1 MGCVPALRRPR
12 VTGLSLPVPAEIT
25 CVAVANRGEAAIRFL
40 RTARSWAGRHRSALQ
55 TVALYTYADEGAA
68 FTRLAT
74 SAVCLGEAVTRGAD
88 GQLFSTYL
96 DIDKVIAA
104 AKASGADALWP
115 GWGFASE
122 RPELVEACAAAGL
135 TFLGPPASAMRA
147 LGDKIAAKRLAESC
161 DVPVSPWSGGP
172 VDKTNAAAWA
182 ARMGYPL
189 LLKATAG
196 GGGRGIR
203 RVGAPEEIAGALR
216 AAAAEAAAAFG
227 DPSIFLEAL
236 VLDARHIEV
245 QILADQ
251 HGGVWALGT
260 RDCSMQRRRQKVLE
274 EAPAPGLAP
283 EVEAALC
290 AAAVRLARACGY
302 VSAGTAE
309 FLLLPDGRTFY
320 FLEMNTRLQVEHTVT
335 EEVYGVDLVALQIAV
350 ATGARLGDQ
359 PPAPR
364 GVAIEARLNA
374 EDPDQDFAPR
384 AGRLLRFR
392 LPHGPGIRVDSGYAT
407 SNVVPTYFDSMLA
420 KIIAHGATR
429 AEALGRLEAALI
441 ETEVVLD
448 CGLSNRALLVDLV
461 GRSAFREGAVTT
473 AWLDAY
479 LLARPSPGLRAHLA
493 VALAAAAIDDGR
505 RVRTGQVANFIE
517 EAQRSLP
524 RSVPEQGPL
533 ALRYELGGGTIVVEV
548 ASYRPQEKRV
558 RCGEWEVLVQTEQI
572 NEWTQHLTIGG
583 ERFAA
588 LCCATATD
596 VQVEVDG
603 IAHRFRRISDGQVRA
618 ALPAAVAQ
626 VHVRPGDAVG
636 AGDRLVTL
644 EAMKMES
651 AIVSPLAG
659 VVRAV
664 LVRPGGLVAAG
675 DVIVELDPA
684 LDKAAETIAAAP
696 PLPPR
701 RDAPTEP
708 LRVLES
714 RILGFDVTAEE
725 AAAALDA
732 MRIGPPPPRAALMR
746 LVRAA
751 VVQEQL
757 FKSGPYD
764 DAVNDT
770 GESSLAQL
778 GWFIHHRRLAPERLS
793 APMIRRLKR
802 FLDLHGLRDE
812 ADPRVPSALMRLFQ
826 ARAADGSQSRL
837 LLELLHALARLPLP
851 HDAAGTGAPDDQRVL
866 FENLAGEAL
875 QRGDRQV
882 ANAAWN
888 LVHLWYDLPA
898 RRQAGRAEAARA
910 ENLWARLDAAG
921 LADLPLEV
929 LADTIPHTPE
939 AANLALAILLAR
951 FYPDRAESAA
961 ESVLGR
967 IPRRTARAGGR
978 AEIAALLLSDPRDLA
993 AAAGAL
999 QANVEADFWLRAPPS
1014 EAALTQAAAH
1024 TRARWTALWVEAGVL
1039 RASTWRDAGG
1049 TMREEALLADLHP
1062 AGPIARELARYS
1074 AFALRREPAP
1084 PGVAVFRATAGKDER
1099 LLAFARVETFAPVI
1113 EGDYIRV
1120 PQLEPVFLETAQ
1132 ALRDT
1137 LRAASGRGA
1146 EMNRIALFIRPPI
1159 GLTQPQLQAV
1169 ATRLAPASQDLN
1181 LETVSLVGRFTFGEG
1196 HAREREV
1203 EWRES
1208 LSRGPRIQIVPP
1220 RDGQIAIRSL
1230 FEQKVVSARRRGL
1243 FHPYEVITWLT
1254 APRGQSGPPCGRFEE
1269 LELDRPQGER
1279 LVPAPPRAWGENPA
1293 AVVVG
1298 LATAASRRFPE
1309 GLTRVLIIGDATMEM
1324 GALGEGECRRILAAF
1339 DLAQARGLPVEWV
1352 AISSGARIALE
1363 SGTENLDWTA
1373 AVLRRIIN
1381 FTAGGGVVNIIVD
1394 GPCVGAQSYWNA
1406 EATMLM
1412 HCRGALIM
1420 TPRGY
1425 MILTG
1430 KRALEV
1436 SGSVAGPTNEAIGG
1450 LEIMLANGEAQYEA
1464 SDLHA
1469 AYDLLLTHYEYTYV
1483 MPGERRARAVASRDP
1498 HDRDIGAERYEGAG
1512 GFSRVG
1518 DIFDEASNPGR
1529 KKPFAIREVIRAV
1542 ADRGAALLERWPGWA
1557 DAETAVAMHGQLGG
1571 QPVCFLGI
1579 ESQPVA
1585 RRGSRPADGPASW
1598 TSGTLFPQSSRKLAR
1613 AIRAVSGVCPVV
1625 ILANLSGF
1633 DGSPESMRERQLE
1646 FGAEIGKAVVEFDG
1660 PILFCVISRYHGG
1673 AYVVFSR
1680 RLSNSLEALALE
1692 GSFASVIGGG
1702 AAAAVV
1708 FTRQVADRVAA
1719 HPRVRAAR
1727 AALADAA
1734 QEGHR
1739 AARENYESVRADVE
1753 AAVQAEFAREF
1764 DMIHSVARA
1773 LEVGSLHE
1781 VLPASHLR
1789 AVLCAKL
1796 TGAPPSRPSPAI
1808 AEAMGT

>member
-1 MGCVPALRRPR
+1 MTGSCQPAP
-12 VTGLSLPVPAEIT
+12 TEIT

-40 RTARSWAGRHRSALQ
+40 RTARSWAGRHGKPLQ
-55 TVALYTYADEGAA
+55 TLALYTYADEGAA

-74 SAVCLGEAVTRGAD
+74 RAVCLGEAVTRGAD

-96 DIDKVIAA
+96 DIDKIIAA
-104 AKASGADALWP
+104 AKSAGADALWP

-135 TFLGPPASAMRA
+135 TFLGPPAAAMRA

-172 VDKTNAAAWA
+172 VDETNAAAWA
-182 ARMGYPL
+182 TRIGYPL

-203 RVGAPEEIAGALR
+203 RVSGPEEIAGALR
-216 AAAAEAAAAFG
+216 SAAAEAAAAFG

-236 VLDARHIEV
+236 VTDARHIEV
-245 QILADQ
+245 QVLADQ

-274 EAPAPGLAP
+274 EAPAPGLTP

-350 ATGARLGDQ
+350 ATGARLADT

-364 GVAIEARLNA
+364 GAAIEARLNA

-407 SNVVPTYFDSMLA
+407 NNVVPTYFDSMLA

-429 AEALGRLEAALI
+429 AAALGRLEAALI

-461 GRSAFREGAVTT
+461 GRSAFRDGAVTT
-473 AWLDAY
+473 AWLDSY
-479 LLARPSPGLRAHLA
+479 LLARPSAALRAHLGP
-493 VALAAAAIDDGR
+493 ALAAAAIDDER
-505 RVRTGQVANFIE
+505 RVRTGQVANFIAA
-517 EAQRSLP
+517 AQRSLP
-524 RSVPEQGPL
+524 RDVPEQGPL
-533 ALRYELGGGTIVVEV
+533 VLRYELGGGTVAVEV
-548 ASYRPQEKRV
+548 ASHGPREKRV
-558 RCGEWEVLVQTEQI
+558 RCGDWEVRVQTDQI

-596 VQVEVDG
+596 VQVEVEG
-603 IAHRFRRISDGQVRA
+603 IAHCFRRVSDGRVRA

-626 VHVRPGDAVG
+626 VHVKPGDAVA

-651 AIVSPLAG
+651 AVLSPLAG

-664 LVRPGGLVAAG
+664 LVRPAGLVAAG

-684 LDKAAETIAAAP
+684 LDKAAEPAAAVPELPRHCEAP
-696 PLPPR
+696 P
-701 RDAPTEP
+701 AP
-708 LRVLES
+708 LHVLES

-725 AAAALDA
+725 AAAAMEALRA
-732 MRIGPPPPRAALMR
+732 GPPPPRAALMR

-764 DAVNDT
+764 DAVNEL
-770 GESSLAQL
+770 GESSVAQL
-778 GWFIHHRRLAPERLS
+778 GWFVHHRRLAEERLS

-802 FLDLHGLRDE
+802 FLDLHGLREDG
-812 ADPRVPSALMRLFQ
+812 DPRVPSALMRLFQ
-826 ARAADGSQSRL
+826 ARGAEGSQSRL
-837 LLELLHALARLPLP
+837 LLELLHALARVPLP
-851 HDAAGTGAPDDQRVL
+851 HDATETGALDDQRVL

-875 QRGDRQV
+875 RRGDRQV
-882 ANAAWN
+882 ATASWN
-888 LVHLWYDLPA
+888 LVHLWYDQPA
-898 RRQAGRAEAARA
+898 RRRASQAEAARA
-910 ENLWARLDAAG
+910 AQLWARLDTTG
-921 LADLPLEV
+921 LADLSLEV
-929 LADTIPHTPE
+929 VADTIPGTPE
-939 AANLALAILLAR
+939 AANLALSILLAR
-951 FYPDRAESAA
+951 FYPDRVESEAEPL
-961 ESVLGR
+961 LGR
-967 IPRRTARAGGR
+967 ILRRSARAGGR
-978 AEIAALLLSDPRDLA
+978 AEIAALLLADPHGLA
-993 AAAGAL
+993 TAVAAL
-999 QANVEADFWLRAPPS
+999 EANVEADVWLRAPPPDG
-1014 EAALTQAAAH
+1014 ALTQAAAVP
-1024 TRARWTALWVEAGVL
+1024 RARWTALWVEGGVL
-1039 RASTWRDAGG
+1039 RASTWRAAGG
-1049 TMREEALLADLHP
+1049 AMSEEAALADLHP

-1084 PGVAVFRATAGKDER
+1084 PGVAIFRATAGKDER
-1099 LLAFARVETFAPVI
+1099 LLAFARVETFAPEI
-1113 EGDYIRV
+1113 EGDYVRV
-1120 PQLEPVFLETAQ
+1120 PQLEAVFLEAAQ

-1137 LRAASGRGA
+1137 LRAERGRGP

-1159 GLTQPQLQAV
+1159 LLTPPQLQAV

-1208 LSRGPRIQIVPP
+1208 LSLGPRIQVMPP

-1230 FEQKVVSARRRGL
+1230 FEQKVVSVRRRGL

-1254 APRGQSGPPCGRFEE
+1254 APREQGGPPRGRFEE
-1269 LELDRPQGER
+1269 LELDGPQGER
-1279 LVPAPPRAWGENPA
+1279 LVPAPARAWGENPA

-1298 LATAASRRFPE
+1298 LATAAARRFPE
-1309 GLTRVLIIGDATMEM
+1309 GLRRVLIIGDATMEM
-1324 GALGEGECRRILAAF
+1324 GALGEAECRRIIAAF
-1339 DLAQARGLPVEWV
+1339 DLAEARSLPVEWV
-1352 AISSGARIALE
+1352 AISSGARISLE

-1373 AVLRRIIN
+1373 AVLRRIIR
-1381 FTAGGGVVNIIVD
+1381 FTTAGGVVNVIVD

-1412 HCRGALIM
+1412 HCRGTLIM

-1436 SGSVAGPTNEAIGG
+1436 SGSVSGPTNEAIGG
-1450 LEIMLANGEAQYEA
+1450 LDIMLANGEAQYEA
-1464 SDLHA
+1464 GDLHA
-1469 AYDLLLTHYEYTYV
+1469 AYDLLLTHYDYTHV
-1483 MPGERRARAVASRDP
+1483 MPGERRARAVASRDAA
-1498 HDRDIGAERYEGAG
+1498 DRDIGAEPYAGAG
-1512 GFSRVG
+1512 GFTRVTE
-1518 DIFDEASNPGR
+1518 IFDEASNPGR
-1529 KKPFAIREVIRAV
+1529 KKPFAIREVIRAA
-1542 ADRGAALLERWPGWA
+1542 ADRDAALLERWAGWA
-1557 DAETAVAMHGQLGG
+1557 DAETAVVMHGQLGG

-1579 ESQPVA
+1579 ESQPVT
-1585 RRGSRPADGPASW
+1585 RRGNRPADGPAAW

-1680 RLSNSLEALALE
+1680 RLSDSLSALALE

-1708 FTRQVADRVAA
+1708 FSRVVAERVEA
-1719 HPRVRAAR
+1719 HARVKAAR
-1727 AALADAA
+1727 AALADAG
-1734 QEGHR
+1734 QHGNR

-1753 AAVQAEFAREF
+1753 AQVQAAFAREF
-1764 DMIHSVARA
+1764 DTIHSVTRA
-1773 LEVGSLHE
+1773 LEVGSLHG
-1781 VLPASHLR
+1781 VLSASRLR
-1789 AVLCAKL
+1789 AVLCASL
-1796 TGAPPSRPSPAI
+1796 TGADKSLLPPAM
-1808 AEAMGT
+1808 AEVETVGL

>member
-1 MGCVPALRRPR
+1 
-12 VTGLSLPVPAEIT
+12 
-25 CVAVANRGEAAIRFL
+25 
-40 RTARSWAGRHRSALQ
+40 
-55 TVALYTYADEGAA
+55 
-68 FTRLAT
+68 
-74 SAVCLGEAVTRGAD
+74 
-88 GQLFSTYL
+88 
-96 DIDKVIAA
+96 
-104 AKASGADALWP
+104 
-115 GWGFASE
+115 
-122 RPELVEACAAAGL
+122 
-135 TFLGPPASAMRA
+135 
-147 LGDKIAAKRLAESC
+147 
-161 DVPVSPWSGGP
+161 
-172 VDKTNAAAWA
+172 
-182 ARMGYPL
+182 
-189 LLKATAG
+189 
-196 GGGRGIR
+196 
-203 RVGAPEEIAGALR
+203 
-216 AAAAEAAAAFG
+216 
-227 DPSIFLEAL
+227 
-236 VLDARHIEV
+236 
-245 QILADQ
+245 
-251 HGGVWALGT
+251 
-260 RDCSMQRRRQKVLE
+260 MQRRRQKVLE

-290 AAAVRLARACGY
+290 GAAVRLARACGY

-420 KIIAHGATR
+420 KIIARGASR

-461 GRSAFREGAVTT
+461 GRSVFREGAVST
-473 AWLDAY
+473 AWLDSY
-479 LLARPSPGLRAHLA
+479 LLARPAPALRAHLGP
-493 VALAAAAIDDGR
+493 ALAAAAIDDGR

-533 ALRYELGGGTIVVEV
+533 VLRYELGGGTIVVEV
-548 ASYRPQEKRV
+548 ASYGPQEKRV

-583 ERFAA
+583 QRFAA

-596 VQVEVDG
+596 VQVEVEG
-603 IAHRFRRISDGQVRA
+603 IAHCFRRVSDGRVRA

-626 VHVRPGDAVG
+626 VHVKPGDAVG

-664 LVRPGGLVAAG
+664 LVRPAGLVAAG
-675 DVIVELDPA
+675 DVIVEMDPA
-684 LDKAAETIAAAP
+684 LDSAAETTAAAP
-696 PLPPR
+696 LLPPHR
-701 RDAPTEP
+701 EAPAEP

-725 AAAALDA
+725 AATAMNA

-764 DAVNDT
+764 DAVNDL

-778 GWFIHHRRLAPERLS
+778 GWFIHHRRLARERLS

-826 ARAADGSQSRL
+826 ARAVEGSQSHL
-837 LLELLHALARLPLP
+837 LLELMHALARLPLP
-851 HDAAGTGAPDDQRVL
+851 SDDTRTGAPDDQRVL

-882 ANAAWN
+882 ATASWN

-898 RRQAGRAEAARA
+898 RRQAERAEAARA
-910 ENLWARLDAAG
+910 EKLWARLDAAG

-929 LADTIPHTPE
+929 LASAVPNTPE
-939 AANLALAILLAR
+939 AANLALSILLAR
-951 FYPDRAESAA
+951 FYPDRTESAA
-961 ESVLGR
+961 EPVLGR

-978 AEIAALLLSDPRDLA
+978 AEIAALLLSDPHDLA
-993 AAAGAL
+993 AAASAL
-999 QANVEADFWLRAPPS
+999 ESNVEADFWLRAPPS
-1014 EAALTQAAAH
+1014 DAVLTQAAANQ
-1024 TRARWTALWVEAGVL
+1024 RARWTALWVEAGVL
-1039 RASTWRDAGG
+1039 RASTWREAGG
-1049 TMREEALLADLHP
+1049 AMRDEPLLADLHP

-1084 PGVAVFRATAGKDER
+1084 PGVAVFRASAGKDER
-1099 LLAFARVETFAPVI
+1099 LLAFARVETFAPET

-1120 PQLEPVFLETAQ
+1120 PQLESVFLDAAQ

-1146 EMNRIALFIRPPI
+1146 EMNRIALFIRPPVF
-1159 GLTQPQLQAV
+1159 LAPPRLQAV

-1181 LETVSLVGRFTFGEG
+1181 LETASLVGRFTFGED

-1208 LSRGPRIQIVPP
+1208 LSLGPRIQVVPP

-1243 FHPYEVITWLT
+1243 FHPYEVISWLT
-1254 APRGQSGPPCGRFEE
+1254 APRDQGGPPCGRFEE
-1269 LELDRPQGER
+1269 LELDGPHGER
-1279 LVPAPPRAWGENPA
+1279 LMPAPARAWGENPA
-1293 AVVVG
+1293 AVVLG

-1309 GLTRVLIIGDATMEM
+1309 GLTRMLIIGDATMEM

-1339 DLAQARGLPVEWV
+1339 DLAEARCLPVEWV

-1373 AVLRRIIN
+1373 AVLRRIIR
-1381 FTAGGGVVNIIVD
+1381 FTSRGGVVNLIVD

-1436 SGSVAGPTNEAIGG
+1436 SGSVTGPTNEAIGG
-1450 LEIMLANGEAQYEA
+1450 LEVMLANGEAQYA
-1464 SDLHA
+1464 ADDLHE
-1469 AYDLLLTHYEYTYV
+1469 AYDLLLTHYEYTHV

-1498 HDRDIGAERYEGAG
+1498 HDRDIGAEPYGGAG
-1512 GFSRVG
+1512 GFTRVG
-1518 DIFDEASNPGR
+1518 EIFDEASNPGR

-1542 ADRGAALLERWPGWA
+1542 ADRDSTLLERWPGWA

-1598 TSGTLFPQSSRKLAR
+1598 TSGTLFPQSSRKIAR

-1646 FGAEIGKAVVEFDG
+1646 FGAEIGKAVAEFDG

-1680 RLSNSLEALALE
+1680 RLSNSLNAAALE

-1727 AALADAA
+1727 ATLADAA

-1739 AARENYESVRADVE
+1739 AAREDYESVRADVQ

-1764 DMIHSVARA
+1764 DTIHSVARA

-1781 VLPASHLR
+1781 VLPASQLR
-1789 AVLCAKL
+1789 AVLCAKV
-1796 TGAPPSRPSPAI
+1796 TGALPPRPSPAI
-1808 AEAMGT
+1808 AEAEAVGT

>member
-1 MGCVPALRRPR
+1 M
-12 VTGLSLPVPAEIT
+12 TGLSLPVPAEIT

-40 RTARSWAGRHRSALQ
+40 RTARSWAGWHRSALQ

-74 SAVCLGEAVTRGAD
+74 RAVCLGEAVTRGAD
-88 GQLFSTYL
+88 GQSFSTYL
-96 DIDKVIAA
+96 DIDKIIDA
-104 AKASGADALWP
+104 AKATGADALWP

-122 RPELVEACAAAGL
+122 RPELAEACAAAGL
-135 TFLGPPASAMRA
+135 AFLGPPASAMRA

-172 VDKTNAAAWA
+172 VDETNAATWA
-182 ARMGYPL
+182 ARIGYPL

-203 RVGAPEEIAGALR
+203 RVGGPAQTAGAFQS
-216 AAAAEAAAAFG
+216 AAAEAAAAFG

-274 EAPAPGLAP
+274 EAPAPELAP

-290 AAAVRLARACGY
+290 GAAVRLARACGY

-350 ATGARLGDQ
+350 ATGAKLGDQ

-429 AEALGRLEAALI
+429 DEALGRLEAALI

-473 AWLDAY
+473 GWLDSY
-479 LLARPSPGLRAHLA
+479 LLARPSPAMRAHLGA
-493 VALAAAAIDDGR
+493 ALAAAAIDDGR

-524 RSVPEQGPL
+524 RNVPEQGPL
-533 ALRYELGGGTIVVEV
+533 VLRYELGGGTIAVEI
-548 ASYRPQEKRV
+548 ASHGPQEKRV
-558 RCGEWEVLVQTEQI
+558 RCGGWEVLVQSEQI

-583 ERFAA
+583 ARFAA

-603 IAHRFRRISDGQVRA
+603 IAHCFRRVSDGLVRA

-626 VHVRPGDAVG
+626 VHVKPGDAVG

-651 AIVSPLAG
+651 AVVSPLAG
-659 VVRAV
+659 IVRAV
-664 LVRPGGLVAAG
+664 LVRPAGLVAAG
-675 DVIVELDPA
+675 DVIVELDPV
-684 LDKAAETIAAAP
+684 LDSAAETTAAAP
-696 PLPPR
+696 LLPPQR
-701 RDAPTEP
+701 EAPPAP

-725 AAAALDA
+725 AAAAMDA
-732 MRIGPPPPRAALMR
+732 MRIGPSPPRAALMR

-764 DAVNDT
+764 DAVNDL
-770 GESSLAQL
+770 GESSVAQL

-882 ANAAWN
+882 ANASWN

-898 RRQAGRAEAARA
+898 RQLAAQADTARA
-910 ENLWARLDAAG
+910 VLLWARLDTAG
-921 LADLPLEV
+921 LTDLPLEV
-929 LADTIPHTPE
+929 LADAVPDTPE
-939 AANLALAILLAR
+939 AANLALSILLSR

-961 ESVLGR
+961 EPVLGR

-978 AEIAALLLSDPRDLA
+978 AEIAALLLSDPHDLVA
-993 AAAGAL
+993 ATGAL
-999 QANVEADFWLRAPPS
+999 HANVEADFWLRAPPS
-1014 EAALTQAAAH
+1014 DSVLTQAAASP
-1024 TRARWTALWVEAGVL
+1024 RARWTALWVEAGVL
-1039 RASTWRDAGG
+1039 RASTWREDGG
-1049 TMREEALLADLHP
+1049 AMREEVLLADLHP
-1062 AGPIARELARYS
+1062 AGPIARELARYT

-1099 LLAFARVETFAPVI
+1099 LLAFARVETFEPVI
-1113 EGDYIRV
+1113 EGEYVRV
-1120 PQLEPVFLETAQ
+1120 PQLEPVFLEAAQ

-1159 GLTQPQLQAV
+1159 SLTQPQLQAV

-1208 LSRGPRIQIVPP
+1208 LSLGPRIQVVPP

-1254 APRGQSGPPCGRFEE
+1254 APRNQGGPPCGRFEE
-1269 LELDRPQGER
+1269 LELDGPRGER
-1279 LVPAPPRAWGENPA
+1279 LVPAPARAWGENPA

-1298 LATAASRRFPE
+1298 LVTASSRRFPE

-1324 GALGEGECRRILAAF
+1324 GALGEGECGRILAAF
-1339 DLAQARGLPVEWV
+1339 DLAEARSLPVEWV

-1436 SGSVAGPTNEAIGG
+1436 SGSVAGATNEAIGG
-1450 LEIMLANGEAQYEA
+1450 LEIMLANGQAQYEA
-1464 SDLHA
+1464 GDLHA

-1483 MPGERRARAVASRDP
+1483 MAGERRARAVASRDA
-1498 HDRDIGAERYEGAG
+1498 HDRDIGAEPYEGAG

-1518 DIFDEASNPGR
+1518 EIFDEASNPGR

-1542 ADRGAALLERWPGWA
+1542 ADRDAALLERWPGWA

-1646 FGAEIGKAVVEFDG
+1646 FGAEIGKAVVEFEG

-1708 FTRQVADRVAA
+1708 FTRQVADRVEA

-1727 AALADAA
+1727 AALADVA

-1739 AARENYESVRADVE
+1739 AAREDYESVRADVE

-1764 DMIHSVARA
+1764 DTIHSVARA

-1781 VLPASHLR
+1781 VLPASQLR

-1796 TGAPPSRPSPAI
+1796 TGAQPSRPSPTMAD
-1808 AEAMGT
+1808 ADAVVT

>member
-1 MGCVPALRRPR
+1 MTGSDQPA
-12 VTGLSLPVPAEIT
+12 PAEIT

-40 RTARSWAGRHRSALQ
+40 RTARSWAGRHGKPLE

-74 SAVCLGEAVTRGAD
+74 RAVCLGEPLTRGAD
-88 GQLFSTYL
+88 GQPFSAYL
-96 DIDKVIAA
+96 DIEKVVDAA
-104 AKASGADALWP
+104 RAAGADALWP

-122 RPELVEACAAAGL
+122 RPELAEACARAGL
-135 TFLGPPASAMRA
+135 AFLGPPASAMRA

-172 VDKTNAAAWA
+172 VDETTAAACA
-182 ARMGYPL
+182 ARIGYPL

-203 RVGAPEEIAGALR
+203 RVGGPEEIAGALR
-216 AAAAEAAAAFG
+216 SAAAEAEAAFG

-245 QILADQ
+245 QILADR

-274 EAPAPGLAP
+274 EAPAPGLSP
-283 EVEAALC
+283 EVEDALC

-335 EEVYGVDLVALQIAV
+335 EEVYGVDLVALQTAI
-350 ATGARLGDQ
+350 ATGAKLDDQ

-384 AGRLLRFR
+384 AGRLLRLR

-407 SNVVPTYFDSMLA
+407 GNIVPTYFDSMLA
-420 KIIAHGATR
+420 KIIARGASR

-461 GRSAFREGAVTT
+461 GRSVFRHGAVAT
-473 AWLDAY
+473 AWLDSY
-479 LLARPSPGLRAHLA
+479 LLGRPPPALRAHLGP
-493 VALAAAAIDDGR
+493 ALAAAAIDDER
-505 RVRTGQVANFIE
+505 RVRVGQVANFVE

-524 RSVPEQGPL
+524 RNVPEQGPL
-533 ALRYELGGGTIVVEV
+533 VLRYELDGGTIDVEV
-548 ASYRPQEKRV
+548 ASHGPQEKRV
-558 RCGEWEVLVQTEQI
+558 RCGAWEVLVQTEQI

-588 LCCATATD
+588 LCCATAAD
-596 VQVEVDG
+596 VQVEVEG
-603 IAHRFRRISDGQVRA
+603 IAHRFRRVSDGRVRA

-626 VHVRPGDAVG
+626 VHVKVGDTVG

-644 EAMKMES
+644 EAMKMET
-651 AIVSPLAG
+651 AVVSPLAG

-664 LVRPGGLVAAG
+664 AVRPAGLVAAG
-675 DVIVELDPA
+675 DVIVELDPGS
-684 LDKAAETIAAAP
+684 DDAAQRPAVEPVLPPHREAP
-696 PLPPR
+696 P
-701 RDAPTEP
+701 AP
-708 LRVLES
+708 LHVLES
-714 RILGFDVTAEE
+714 RLLGFDVTAEE
-725 AAAALDA
+725 AAAALEA
-732 MRIGPPPPRAALMR
+732 LRLGPPPPRAALMR

-764 DAVNDT
+764 DAASDL
-770 GESSLAQL
+770 GGSSLAQL

-793 APMIRRLKR
+793 PPMIRRIKR

-826 ARAADGSQSRL
+826 ARGAEGSQSRL
-837 LLELLHALARLPLP
+837 LLELLHALARVPLP
-851 HDAAGTGAPDDQRVL
+851 SDDNGTGVPDDQRVL

-875 QRGDRQV
+875 RRGDRQ
-882 ANAAWN
+882 AATASWN

-898 RRQAGRAEAARA
+898 RRQAERAEATRA
-910 ENLWARLDAAG
+910 ETLWARLDAAG

-929 LADTIPHTPE
+929 VAGAIPDTPE
-939 AANLALAILLAR
+939 AASLALSILLTR
-951 FYPDRAESAA
+951 FYPDRSESGAEP
-961 ESVLGR
+961 VLGR
-967 IPRRTARAGGR
+967 IPRRTARAGVR
-978 AEIAALLLSDPRDLA
+978 AEIAALLLSNPHDLA
-993 AAAGAL
+993 AAVAGL
-999 QANVEADFWLRAPPS
+999 DANVEADFWLRAAPAES
-1014 EAALTQAAAH
+1014 MLRQAAAVP
-1024 TRARWTALWVEAGVL
+1024 RARWTALWVEAGVL

-1049 TMREEALLADLHP
+1049 AMREDALVADLHP

-1113 EGDYIRV
+1113 EGEYVRV
-1120 PQLEPVFLETAQ
+1120 PQLEPVFLEAAQ

-1159 GLTQPQLQAV
+1159 SLTPPQLQAV

-1181 LETVSLVGRFTFGEG
+1181 LETVSLVGRFTFGED

-1208 LSRGPRIQIVPP
+1208 LSLGPRIQIVPP

-1254 APRGQSGPPCGRFEE
+1254 APRERGGPPCGRFEE
-1269 LELDRPQGER
+1269 LELNGPAGER
-1279 LVPAPPRAWGENPA
+1279 LVPAPSRAWGENPA

-1324 GALGEGECRRILAAF
+1324 GALGEGECRRIIAAF
-1339 DLAQARGLPVEWV
+1339 DLAEARGLPVEWV
-1352 AISSGARIALE
+1352 AMSSGARIALE

-1436 SGSVAGPTNEAIGG
+1436 SGSVAGASNEAIGG
-1450 LEIMLANGEAQYEA
+1450 LDIMLANGEAQYA
-1464 SDLHA
+1464 ADDLHA
-1469 AYDLLLTHYEYTYV
+1469 AYDLLLTHYEYTHV

-1498 HDRDIGAERYEGAG
+1498 HDRDIEAEPYGGAG
-1512 GFSRVG
+1512 GFTRVG
-1518 DIFDEASNPGR
+1518 EIFDEATNPGR
-1529 KKPFAIREVIRAV
+1529 KKPFAIREVIRAA
-1542 ADRGAALLERWPGWA
+1542 ADRDAALLERWPGWA
-1557 DAETAVAMHGQLGG
+1557 DAETAVVVHGQLGG

-1585 RRGSRPADGPASW
+1585 RRGGRPADGPAAW
-1598 TSGTLFPQSSRKLAR
+1598 TAGTLFPQSSKKIAR
-1613 AIRAVSGVCPVV
+1613 AITAVSGVCPVV

-1633 DGSPESMRERQLE
+1633 DGSPESMRQRQLE

-1680 RLSNSLEALALE
+1680 RLSNGLQALALE

-1708 FTRQVADRVAA
+1708 FTRQVAERVEA

-1727 AALADAA
+1727 AALAAA
-1734 QEGHR
+1734 GQDGSS

-1753 AAVQAEFAREF
+1753 AAAQAEFAREF
-1764 DMIHSVARA
+1764 DTIHSVARA
-1773 LEVGSLHE
+1773 LAVGSLHE
-1781 VLPASHLR
+1781 VLPASQLR
-1789 AVLCAKL
+1789 AVLCANLKS
-1796 TGAPPSRPSPAI
+1796 AHPPRPVAAM
-1808 AEAMGT
+1808 AEAEAVGT

>member
-1 MGCVPALRRPR
+1 MTGFPR
-12 VTGLSLPVPAEIT
+12 PVPDEIT

-40 RTARSWAGRHRSALQ
+40 RTARSWAGRHRSELQ

-74 SAVCLGEAVTRGAD
+74 RAVCLGEPLMLGAD
-88 GQLFSTYL
+88 GLPFSTYL
-96 DIDKVIAA
+96 DIEKIIAA
-104 AKASGADALWP
+104 ATAAGADALWP

-122 RPELVEACAAAGL
+122 RPELAEACAAAGL
-135 TFLGPPASAMRA
+135 AFLGPPAAAMRA

-172 VDKTNAAAWA
+172 VDEENAAAWA
-182 ARMGYPL
+182 ARIGYPL

-203 RVGAPEEIAGALR
+203 RVERPEEIAGALR

-245 QILADQ
+245 QILADR

-290 AAAVRLARACGY
+290 TAAVRLARACGY

-335 EEVYGVDLVALQIAV
+335 EEVYGVDLVALQIAI
-350 ATGARLGDQ
+350 ASGAKLGDQ
-359 PPAPR
+359 APAPR

-407 SNVVPTYFDSMLA
+407 GNVVPTYFDSMLA
-420 KIIAHGATR
+420 KVIAHGASR

-461 GRSAFREGAVTT
+461 GRSAFREGAIST
-473 AWLDAY
+473 AWLDSY
-479 LLARPSPGLRAHLA
+479 LLARPAPGLRANLGP
-493 VALAAAAIDDGR
+493 ALVAAAIDDER
-505 RVRTGQVANFIE
+505 RVRIGQVANFVE

-524 RSVPEQGPL
+524 RNVPEQGPL
-533 ALRYELGGGTIVVEV
+533 VLRYELEGGTIEV
-548 ASYRPQEKRV
+548 AVASHGPLEKRV
-558 RCGEWEVLVQTEQI
+558 RCGAWEAVVQAEQI
-572 NEWTQHLTIGG
+572 NEWSQHLLIGG
-583 ERFAA
+583 ERFVA
-588 LCCATATD
+588 LCCATAAD

-603 IAHRFRRISDGQVRA
+603 IAHRFRRISDGRVRA

-626 VHVRPGDAVG
+626 VHVKVGDVVA

-651 AIVSPLAG
+651 AVVSPLAG
-659 VVRAV
+659 LVRAV
-664 LVRPGGLVAAG
+664 LVRPAGLVAAG
-675 DVIVELDPA
+675 DVLVELD
-684 LDKAAETIAAAP
+684 AAADGAARSAALAP
-696 PLPPR
+696 VLPARREAPAAPLQ
-701 RDAPTEP
+701 
-708 LRVLES
+708 VLES
-714 RILGFDVTAEE
+714 RLLGFDVTAEE
-725 AAAALDA
+725 AAAAVAAL
-732 MRIGPPPPRAALMR
+732 RLGPPPARAALMR

-764 DAVNDT
+764 DAGNDL

-778 GWFIHHRRLAPERLS
+778 GWFIHHRRLAHERLS
-793 APMIRRLKR
+793 PPMLRRLRR

-826 ARAADGSQSRL
+826 ARAAEGSQSRL
-837 LLELLHALARLPLP
+837 LLELLHALARVPLP
-851 HDAAGTGAPDDQRVL
+851 AGEQGTGAPDDQRVL

-875 QRGDRQV
+875 RRGDRQ
-882 ANAAWN
+882 AATASWN
-888 LVHLWYDLPA
+888 LVHLWYDQPA
-898 RRQAGRAEAARA
+898 RRQAERAEAARA
-910 ENLWARLDAAG
+910 ATLWARPDAAG

-929 LADTIPHTPE
+929 VAGAVPDTLE
-939 AANLALAILLAR
+939 AANIALSIFLTR
-951 FYPDRAESAA
+951 FYPDRTEAA
-961 ESVLGR
+961 AAPLLGR
-967 IPRRTARAGGR
+967 IPRRAARAGGR
-978 AEIAALLLSDPRDLA
+978 AEIAALLLTDPRDLA
-993 AAAGAL
+993 AALAAL
-999 QANVEADFWLRAPPS
+999 EANVEADVWLRAPPGD
-1014 EAALTQAAAH
+1014 AILLQAAA
-1024 TRARWTALWVEAGVL
+1024 TPRARWTALWAEGGVL
-1039 RASTWRDAGG
+1039 RASTWRAAGG
-1049 TMREEALLADLHP
+1049 AMREDALLADLHP

-1074 AFALRREPAP
+1074 AFALHREPAP

-1099 LLAFARVETFAPVI
+1099 LLAFARVETFEPVI
-1113 EGDYIRV
+1113 EGEYVRV
-1120 PQLEPVFLETAQ
+1120 PQLEPVFLEAAQ

-1146 EMNRIALFIRPPI
+1146 EMNRIALFIRSPVT
-1159 GLTQPQLQAV
+1159 LTPPQLQAV

-1181 LETVSLVGRFTFGEG
+1181 LETVSLIGRFTFGED

-1208 LSRGPRIQIVPP
+1208 LSLGPRIQIVPP

-1254 APRGQSGPPCGRFEE
+1254 APREQNGPPRGRFEE
-1269 LELDRPQGER
+1269 LELDGPHGER
-1279 LVPAPPRAWGENPA
+1279 LVKAPARAWGENPA

-1298 LATAASRRFPE
+1298 LVTAASGRFPE
-1309 GLTRVLIIGDATMEM
+1309 GLTRALIIGDATMEM
-1324 GALGEGECRRILAAF
+1324 GALGEAECRRIIAMF
-1339 DLAQARGLPVEWV
+1339 DLAEARGLPVEWV

-1373 AVLRRIIN
+1373 AVLRRIIA
-1381 FTAGGGVVNIIVD
+1381 FTSRGGVVNVIVD

-1450 LEIMLANGEAQYEA
+1450 LDVMLANGEAQYA
-1464 SDLHA
+1464 ADDLHQ
-1469 AYDLLLTHYEYTYV
+1469 AYDLLLAHYDYTHV
-1483 MPGERRARAVASRDP
+1483 MPGERGARAVASRDA
-1498 HDRDIGAERYEGAG
+1498 HDRDIGVSPYEGAG

-1518 DIFDEASNPGR
+1518 EIFDEAANPGR
-1529 KKPFAIREVIRAV
+1529 KKPFAIRAVIRAV
-1542 ADRGAALLERWPGWA
+1542 ADRGTALLERWAGWA
-1557 DAETAVAMHGQLGG
+1557 DAETAVVMHGQLGG

-1585 RRGSRPADGPASW
+1585 RRGSRPADGPAAW
-1598 TSGTLFPQSSRKLAR
+1598 TSGTLFPQSSRKIAR
-1613 AIRAVSGVCPVV
+1613 ALRAVSGICPVV

-1646 FGAEIGKAVVEFDG
+1646 FGAEIGKAVAEFDG

-1680 RLSNSLEALALE
+1680 RLSDSLNAVALE

-1708 FTRQVADRVAA
+1708 FTRQVAERVEA
-1719 HPRVRAAR
+1719 HPRVKAAR
-1727 AALADAA
+1727 AALAGAA
-1734 QEGHR
+1734 QNGNR
-1739 AARENYESVRADVE
+1739 GARETYESVRAEVE
-1753 AAVQAEFAREF
+1753 AAAQAQFAREF
-1764 DMIHSVARA
+1764 DAIHSVARA
-1773 LEVGSLHE
+1773 LAVGSLHE
-1781 VLPASHLR
+1781 VLPASQLR
-1789 AVLCAKL
+1789 AVLCANL
-1796 TGAPPSRPSPAI
+1796 SGARPPLPMA
-1808 AEAMGT
+1808 AMAGAAAAT

>member
-1 MGCVPALRRPR
+1 MGCVSARRRPR
-12 VTGLSLPVPAEIT
+12 MIGSAQPLPAEIT

-40 RTARSWAGRHRSALQ
+40 RTARSWAGRHGKPVE
-55 TVALYTYADEGAA
+55 TVALYTYADKGAA

-74 SAVCLGEAVTRGAD
+74 RAVCLGEPLTRGAD
-88 GQLFSTYL
+88 GQTFSTYL
-96 DIDKVIAA
+96 DIEKLIAA
-104 AKASGADALWP
+104 AAAAGADALWP

-122 RPELVEACAAAGL
+122 RPELAEACAQAGL
-135 TFLGPPASAMRA
+135 AFLGPPASAMRA

-172 VDKTNAAAWA
+172 VDETTAAAAA
-182 ARMGYPL
+182 ARIGYPL

-203 RVGAPEEIAGALR
+203 RVGGPEEILAALR
-216 AAAAEAAAAFG
+216 SAAAEAAAAFG

-245 QILADQ
+245 QILADR

-309 FLLLPDGRTFY
+309 FLLLPDGHSFY

-335 EEVYGVDLVALQIAV
+335 EAVYGVDLVALQIAI
-350 ATGARLGDQ
+350 ATGAKLADA

-407 SNVVPTYFDSMLA
+407 GNVVPTYFDSMLA
-420 KIIAHGATR
+420 KIIAHGGSR

-461 GRSAFREGAVTT
+461 GRSAFRQGAVSTS
-473 AWLDAY
+473 WLDSY
-479 LLARPSPGLRAHLA
+479 LLGRPSPALRAHLA
-493 VALAAAAIDDGR
+493 PALAAAAIADER
-505 RVRTGQVANFIE
+505 RARTGQVANFVE

-524 RSVPEQGPL
+524 RNVPEQGSL
-533 ALRYELGGGTIVVEV
+533 VLRYGLDGGTIEVEV
-548 ASYRPQEKRV
+548 ASQGPQKKRV
-558 RCGEWEVLVQTEQI
+558 RCGAWEAMVQTEQI
-572 NEWTQHLTIGG
+572 NEWTQHLTIAG

-588 LCCATATD
+588 LCCATAAD

-603 IAHRFRRISDGQVRA
+603 IAHRFSRVSDGRVRA
-618 ALPAAVAQ
+618 ALPAAVAEL
-626 VHVRPGDAVG
+626 HVKIGDAVA

-651 AIVSPLAG
+651 AVISPLAG

-664 LVRPGGLVAAG
+664 LVRPAALVAAG

-684 LDKAAETIAAAP
+684 ADGASQSPAVTPVLPAHREPPPAP
-696 PLPPR
+696 L
-701 RDAPTEP
+701 E
-708 LRVLES
+708 VLES
-714 RILGFDVTAEE
+714 RLLGFDVTAGE
-725 AAAALDA
+725 AAAALEA
-732 MRIGPPPPRAALMR
+732 LRLGLPPSRLALMR

-764 DAVNDT
+764 DAANAL

-793 APMIRRLKR
+793 PPMIRRLKR

-812 ADPRVPSALMRLFQ
+812 ADPRLPSALMRLFQ
-826 ARAADGSQSRL
+826 ARAAEGSQSRL
-837 LLELLHALARLPLP
+837 LLELLQALARLPLP
-851 HDAAGTGAPDDQRVL
+851 SDATSAGAPDDQRIL

-875 QRGDRQV
+875 QRGDRQ
-882 ANAAWN
+882 AATAAWN

-898 RRQAGRAEAARA
+898 RRQAERAEAARA
-910 ENLWARLDAAG
+910 EILWAGLDAAG
-921 LADLPLEV
+921 LAELPLEV
-929 LADTIPHTPE
+929 LAGAIPDTME
-939 AANLALAILLAR
+939 AADAALSILLTR
-951 FYPDRAESAA
+951 FYPDRAEAAA
-961 ESVLGR
+961 EPVLGR
-967 IPRRTARAGGR
+967 IARRTTRAGGR

-993 AAAGAL
+993 AAVAAL
-999 QANVEADFWLRAPPS
+999 DPNVEADFWLRAP
-1014 EAALTQAAAH
+1014 ATMAILQQAAALP
-1024 TRARWTALWVEAGVL
+1024 RARWTALWVEGGVL
-1039 RASTWRDAGG
+1039 RASTWREAGG
-1049 TMREEALLADLHP
+1049 AMREETLLADLHP

-1099 LLAFARVETFAPVI
+1099 LLAFARVETFEPEI
-1113 EGDYIRV
+1113 EGEYVRV
-1120 PQLEPVFLETAQ
+1120 PQLEPVFLEAAQ

-1137 LRAASGRGA
+1137 LRAEIGRGP
-1146 EMNRIALFIRPPI
+1146 EMNRIALFVRPPVS
-1159 GLTQPQLQAV
+1159 LTQPRLQAV

-1208 LSRGPRIQIVPP
+1208 LSLGPRIQIVPP

-1254 APRGQSGPPCGRFEE
+1254 APREAGGPPCGRFEE
-1269 LELDRPQGER
+1269 LELEGPQGER

-1293 AVVVG
+1293 ALVVG
-1298 LATAASRRFPE
+1298 LATATSRRFPE

-1339 DLAQARGLPVEWV
+1339 DLAEARALPVEWV
-1352 AISSGARIALE
+1352 ALSSGARIALE

-1373 AVLRRIIN
+1373 AVLRRIIR
-1381 FTAGGGVVNIIVD
+1381 FTAAGGVVNIIVD

-1450 LEIMLANGEAQYEA
+1450 LDVMLANGEAQY
-1464 SDLHA
+1464 A
-1469 AYDLLLTHYEYTYV
+1469 ADNMHKAYGLLLTHYEYTHV

-1498 HDRDIGAERYEGAG
+1498 QDRDIGAEPCSG

-1518 DIFDEASNPGR
+1518 EIFDEATNPGR
-1529 KKPFAIREVIRAV
+1529 KKPFAIRDVIRAT
-1542 ADRGAALLERWPGWA
+1542 ADRDTALLERWPGWA
-1557 DAETAVAMHGQLGG
+1557 DAETAVVMHGQLGG

-1598 TSGTLFPQSSRKLAR
+1598 TSGTLFPQSSRKIAR

-1625 ILANLSGF
+1625 MLANLSGF

-1646 FGAEIGKAVVEFDG
+1646 FGAEIGRAVAEFDG

-1680 RLSNSLEALALE
+1680 RLSDGLNAMALE

-1708 FTRQVADRVAA
+1708 FTRQVAERVEA
-1719 HPRVRAAR
+1719 HPRVKTAR
-1727 AALADAA
+1727 AALAGAA
-1734 QEGHR
+1734 QDGHR
-1739 AARENYESVRADVE
+1739 AARETYESVRADVE
-1753 AAVQAEFAREF
+1753 AAAQAEFAREF
-1764 DMIHSVARA
+1764 DSIHSVARA
-1773 LEVGSLHE
+1773 LDVGSLHE
-1781 VLPASHLR
+1781 VLPASQLR
-1789 AVLCAKL
+1789 AALCAKL
-1796 TGAPPSRPSPAI
+1796 NGPPPRPVAAS
-1808 AEAMGT
+1808 AESEAVGT

>member
-1 MGCVPALRRPR
+1 M
-12 VTGLSLPVPAEIT
+12 TGSAQPLPAEIS

-40 RTARSWAGRHRSALQ
+40 RTARSWAGRHGTPLE

-74 SAVCLGEAVTRGAD
+74 RAACLGEAVTRGAD
-88 GQLFSTYL
+88 GQPFSSYL
-96 DIDKVIAA
+96 DIDRVIAA
-104 AKASGADALWP
+104 AKGEGADALWP

-122 RPELVEACAAAGL
+122 RPELAEACAAAGL
-135 TFLGPPASAMRA
+135 AFLGPPASAMRA

-172 VDKTNAAAWA
+172 VDETNAAAWA
-182 ARMGYPL
+182 ARIGYPL
-189 LLKATAG
+189 LLKAAAG

-203 RVGAPEEIAGALR
+203 RAEGPEEIAGAFR
-216 AAAAEAAAAFG
+216 SAAAEAAAAFG
-227 DPSIFLEAL
+227 DPAIFLEAL

-274 EAPAPGLAP
+274 EAPAPGLSP
-283 EVEAALC
+283 EVEADLC

-309 FLLLPDGRTFY
+309 FLLLPDGQTFY

-350 ATGARLGDQ
+350 ATGAKLGDQ
-359 PPAPR
+359 PPTPR

-407 SNVVPTYFDSMLA
+407 NNVVPTYFDSMLA
-420 KIIAHGATR
+420 KIIASGATR
-429 AEALGRLEAALI
+429 EEALGRLEAALI

-461 GRSAFREGAVTT
+461 GRSAFRAGAVST
-473 AWLDAY
+473 AWLDTY
-479 LLARPSPGLRAHLA
+479 LLGRPSPALRAHLGP
-493 VALAAAAIDDGR
+493 ALAAAAIDEER
-505 RVRTGQVANFIE
+505 RVRTGQVANFVE
-517 EAQRSLP
+517 EALRGLP
-524 RSVPEQGPL
+524 RTVPEQGPL
-533 ALRYELGGGTIVVEV
+533 AQRYELDGGTIEVEV
-548 ASYRPQEKRV
+548 ASHGPREKRV
-558 RCGEWEVLVQTEQI
+558 RCGAWEALVQTEQI

-583 ERFAA
+583 RRFVAV
-588 LCCATATD
+588 CCATAAD
-596 VQVEVDG
+596 VQVEVEG
-603 IAHRFRRISDGQVRA
+603 VAHRFRRVSDGRVRA
-618 ALPAAVAQ
+618 LLPAAVAQ
-626 VHVRPGDAVG
+626 VHVGVGDLVG
-636 AGDRLVTL
+636 VGDRLVTL
-644 EAMKMES
+644 EAMKMET
-651 AIVSPLAG
+651 AVVSPLAG
-659 VVRAV
+659 TVRAV
-664 LVRPGGLVAAG
+664 LVRPSGLVAAG

-684 LDKAAETIAAAP
+684 LHKAAATPTVAP
-696 PLPPR
+696 ALPAH
-701 RDAPTEP
+701 RDAPPEP
-708 LRVLES
+708 LHVLES
-714 RILGFDVTAEE
+714 RLLGFDVTAEE
-725 AAAALDA
+725 AAAAMDA
-732 MRIGPPPPRAALMR
+732 MRMSPPPPRAALMR
-746 LVRAA
+746 LVRSA

-764 DAVNDT
+764 DAINDL
-770 GESSLAQL
+770 GESSLTQL
-778 GWFIHHRRLAPERLS
+778 AWFVHHRRFAQERFS

-812 ADPRVPSALMRLFQ
+812 SDPRVPSALMRLFQ
-826 ARAADGSQSRL
+826 AREAEGSQSRL
-837 LLELLHALARLPLP
+837 LRELLHALARLPLL
-851 HDAAGTGAPDDQRVL
+851 HAAAEADPPAGQRFL
-866 FENLAGEAL
+866 FEKLAGEAL

-882 ANAAWN
+882 ATATWH
-888 LVHLWYDLPA
+888 LIHLWYDLPA
-898 RRQAGRAEAARA
+898 RQLAHRADVERAAR
-910 ENLWARLDAAG
+910 LWKRLDPAG
-921 LADLPLEV
+921 LGDLPLEV
-929 LADTIPHTPE
+929 LADDIPVAPA
-939 AANLALAILLAR
+939 AANLALSILLSR
-951 FYPDRAESAA
+951 FYPDRAEAAA
-961 ESVLGR
+961 EPVLGR
-967 IPRRTARAGGR
+967 IPRRIARAGGR
-978 AEIAALLLSDPRDLA
+978 AEIAALLVANPEDLA
-993 AAAGAL
+993 VALGTLAANVEVDLWLRTAPSDAVLNAAAGH
-999 QANVEADFWLRAPPS
+999 Q
-1014 EAALTQAAAH
+1014 
-1024 TRARWTALWVEAGVL
+1024 RARWTALWVEAGVL
-1039 RASTWRDAGG
+1039 RASTWHEAGG
-1049 TMREEALLADLHP
+1049 AMREAALLADLHP
-1062 AGPIARELARYS
+1062 AGPVARELARYS

-1099 LLAFARVETFAPVI
+1099 LLAFARVETFSPVI
-1113 EGDYIRV
+1113 EGDYVRV
-1120 PQLEPVFLETAQ
+1120 PQLEPAFLQSAQ

-1137 LRAASGRGA
+1137 LRAALGRGP
-1146 EMNRIALFIRPPI
+1146 EMNRIALFVRPPI
-1159 GLTQPQLQAV
+1159 SLTQPQLQAL

-1196 HAREREV
+1196 HAREREIA
-1203 EWRES
+1203 WRES
-1208 LSRGPRIQIVPP
+1208 LSLGPRIQVVPP
-1220 RDGQIAIRSL
+1220 RDGQIPIRSL
-1230 FEQKVVSARRRGL
+1230 FEQKVAGARRRGL
-1243 FHPYEVITWLT
+1243 FHPYEVIIWLT
-1254 APRGQSGPPCGRFEE
+1254 APREPGGPPRGRFEE
-1269 LELDRPQGER
+1269 LELDGPQGDR
-1279 LVPAPPRAWGENPA
+1279 LGPAPPRAWGENPA

-1298 LATAASRRFPE
+1298 LATGTSRRFPE

-1324 GALGEGECRRILAAF
+1324 GALGEAECRRIHAAF
-1339 DLAQARGLPVEWV
+1339 DLAEARGLPVEWV

-1373 AVLRRIIN
+1373 AVLGRIVR
-1381 FTAGGGVVNIIVD
+1381 FTQGGGVVNVIVD

-1412 HCRGALIM
+1412 HCRGALVM

-1450 LEIMLANGEAQYEA
+1450 LDVMLANGEAQYEA
-1464 SDLHA
+1464 GDLHA

-1498 HDRDIGAERYEGAG
+1498 QDRDIGAEPYGGVG
-1512 GFSRVG
+1512 GFSRLG
-1518 DIFDEASNPGR
+1518 EIFDEATNPGR

-1542 ADRGAALLERWPGWA
+1542 ADQDAALLERWPGWA
-1557 DAETAVAMHGQLGG
+1557 DAETAVTMLGQLGG

-1585 RRGSRPADGPASW
+1585 RRGSRPADGPAAW
-1598 TSGTLFPQSSRKLAR
+1598 TSGTLFPQSSRKIAR
-1613 AIRAVSGVCPVV
+1613 SIRSVSGICPVV

-1646 FGAEIGKAVVEFDG
+1646 FGAEIGKAVAEFDG

-1680 RLSNSLEALALE
+1680 RLSNSLKAMALE

-1708 FTRQVADRVAA
+1708 FTRQVAERVES
-1719 HPRVRAAR
+1719 HPRVKAAR
-1727 AALADAA
+1727 AALAGAA
-1734 QEGHR
+1734 QDADR

-1753 AAVQAEFAREF
+1753 AAAQAEFAREF
-1764 DMIHSVARA
+1764 DTIHSVARA
-1773 LEVGSLHE
+1773 LAVGSLHE
-1781 VLPASHLR
+1781 VLPASQLR

-1796 TGAPPSRPSPAI
+1796 NGAPQPPPLAAM
-1808 AEAMGT
+1808 AEAEAAGT

>member
-1 MGCVPALRRPR
+1 M
-12 VTGLSLPVPAEIT
+12 TGLSQPVPAEIT

-74 SAVCLGEAVTRGAD
+74 RAVCLGEAVTRGAD
-88 GQLFSTYL
+88 GHAFSTYL
-96 DIDKVIAA
+96 DIEKIIAA
-104 AKASGADALWP
+104 ATAAGADALWP

-122 RPELVEACAAAGL
+122 RPELAEACAAAGL
-135 TFLGPPASAMRA
+135 AFLGPPASAMRA

-172 VDKTNAAAWA
+172 VDETNAATWA
-182 ARMGYPL
+182 ARIGYPL

-203 RVGAPEEIAGALR
+203 RVDAPEEIAGALR
-216 AAAAEAAAAFG
+216 SAAAEAAAAFG

-309 FLLLPDGRTFY
+309 FLLLPDGQTFY

-350 ATGARLGDQ
+350 ATGAKLGNQ

-407 SNVVPTYFDSMLA
+407 GNAVPTYFDSMLA

-429 AEALGRLEAALI
+429 EEALGRLEAALI

-461 GRSAFREGAVTT
+461 GRSAFRDGAVST
-473 AWLDAY
+473 AWLDSY
-479 LLARPSPGLRAHLA
+479 LLGRPAPGLRAHLA
-493 VALAAAAIDDGR
+493 AALAAAAIDDGR
-505 RVRTGQVANFIE
+505 RLRTGQVANFIE

-524 RSVPEQGPL
+524 RSVPEQGPTV
-533 ALRYELGGGTIVVEV
+533 LRYELGGGTIAVEV
-548 ASYRPQEKRV
+548 ASQGPQEKRV
-558 RCGEWEVLVQTEQI
+558 RCGEWEVLVQSEQI

-588 LCCATATD
+588 LCCTTATD
-596 VQVEVDG
+596 LQVEVEG
-603 IAHRFRRISDGQVRA
+603 IAHCFRRISDGRVCA

-626 VHVRPGDAVG
+626 VHVKPGDAVK

-651 AIVSPLAG
+651 AVVSPLAG

-664 LVRPGGLVAAG
+664 LVRPAGLVAAG

-684 LDKAAETIAAAP
+684 LDGAAETIAAAP
-696 PLPPR
+696 LLPPHR
-701 RDAPTEP
+701 EAPPAP

-725 AAAALDA
+725 AAAAMDA

-764 DAVNDT
+764 DAVNET

-826 ARAADGSQSRL
+826 ARAAEGSQSHL

-851 HDAAGTGAPDDQRVL
+851 QDSAAAGAPDDQRVL

-882 ANAAWN
+882 ATASWN
-888 LVHLWYDLPA
+888 LVHLWYDLPD

-910 ENLWARLDAAG
+910 ENLWARLDSAG
-921 LADLPLEV
+921 LTELPVEV
-929 LADTIPHTPE
+929 LANAIPDTPE
-939 AANLALAILLAR
+939 AANLALSILLAR
-951 FYPDRAESAA
+951 FYPDRTESAA
-961 ESVLGR
+961 ASLLNR

-978 AEIAALLLSDPRDLA
+978 AEIAALLLSDPHDLA
-993 AAAGAL
+993 AAAAAL
-999 QANVEADFWLRAPPS
+999 DANVEADFWLRVPPS
-1014 EAALTQAAAH
+1014 DEVLRQAAAG
-1024 TRARWTALWVEAGVL
+1024 TRARWTALWVDSGVL
-1039 RASTWRDAGG
+1039 RASTWREAGG
-1049 TMREEALLADLHP
+1049 AMREEALLADLHP

-1084 PGVAVFRATAGKDER
+1084 PGVAVFRAAAGKDER
-1099 LLAFARVETFAPVI
+1099 LLAFARVETFAPEI

-1120 PQLEPVFLETAQ
+1120 PQLESVFLDAAQ

-1137 LRAASGRGA
+1137 LRAASGRG

-1159 GLTQPQLQAV
+1159 ALTQPQLQAV

-1230 FEQKVVSARRRGL
+1230 FEQKMVSARRRGL

-1254 APRGQSGPPCGRFEE
+1254 APREEGGPPCGRFEE
-1269 LELDRPQGER
+1269 LELDGPQGER
-1279 LVPAPPRAWGENPA
+1279 LVPAPARAWGENPA

-1298 LATAASRRFPE
+1298 LATASSRRFPE
-1309 GLTRVLIIGDATMEM
+1309 GLTRLLIIGDATMEM

-1339 DLAQARGLPVEWV
+1339 DLAEARGLPVEWV

-1373 AVLRRIIN
+1373 AVLRRIIR

-1436 SGSVAGPTNEAIGG
+1436 SGSVAGATNEAIGG
-1450 LEIMLANGEAQYEA
+1450 RDIMLANGEAQYEA
-1464 SDLHA
+1464 GDLHA
-1469 AYDLLLTHYEYTYV
+1469 AYDLLLTHYEYTHV
-1483 MPGERRARAVASRDP
+1483 MPGERRARAVSTQDP
-1498 HDRDIGAERYEGAG
+1498 HDRDIGAQPYQGAG
-1512 GFSRVG
+1512 GFSRVSE
-1518 DIFDEASNPGR
+1518 IFDEATNPGR

-1542 ADRGAALLERWPGWA
+1542 ADRDAALLERWPGWA

-1585 RRGSRPADGPASW
+1585 RRGSRPADGPAAW
-1598 TSGTLFPQSSRKLAR
+1598 TSGTLFPQSSRKIAR

-1680 RLSNSLEALALE
+1680 RLANSLNAMALE

-1708 FTRQVADRVAA
+1708 FTRQVADRVEV
-1719 HPRVRAAR
+1719 HPRVQAAR
-1727 AALADAA
+1727 AALAAAA
-1734 QEGHR
+1734 QDGHR
-1739 AARENYESVRADVE
+1739 AARETYESVRADVE
-1753 AAVQAEFAREF
+1753 AMVQAEFAREF
-1764 DMIHSVARA
+1764 DTIHSVARA

-1781 VLPASHLR
+1781 VLPASQLR

-1796 TGAPPSRPSPAI
+1796 SGAPPSWPLSAI
-1808 AEAMGT
+1808 AEVAGT

>member
-1 MGCVPALRRPR
+1 MTVSTQP
-12 VTGLSLPVPAEIT
+12 SLANIT
-25 CVAVANRGEAAIRFL
+25 RVAVANRGEAAMRFL
-40 RTARSWAGRHRSALQ
+40 RTARSWSGHHRTPLE

-74 SAVCLGEAVTRGAD
+74 RAVCLGEALTRGAD
-88 GQLFSTYL
+88 GQPFSTYL

-104 AKASGADALWP
+104 ATAAGADALWP

-122 RPELVEACAAAGL
+122 RPELAEACAAGGL
-135 TFLGPPASAMRA
+135 AFLGPPASAMRA

-172 VDKTNAAAWA
+172 VDEAGATEWA
-182 ARMGYPL
+182 ERIGYPV

-203 RVGAPEEIAGALR
+203 RVSGPEEIVDALR
-216 AAAAEAAAAFG
+216 SAAAEAAAAFG
-227 DPSIFLEAL
+227 DPSIFVEAL
-236 VLDARHIEV
+236 VSEARHIEV

-274 EAPAPGLAP
+274 EAPAPGLTP

-309 FLLLPDGRTFY
+309 FLLLPDGETFY

-335 EEVYGVDLVALQIAV
+335 EEVYGVDLVALQIAI
-350 ATGARLGDQ
+350 ASGLPLGDR

-392 LPHGPGIRVDSGYAT
+392 MPHGPGVRVDSGYAT
-407 SNVVPTYFDSMLA
+407 NNVVPTHFDSMLA

-429 AEALGRLEAALI
+429 EEALGRLEAALI

-461 GRSAFREGAVTT
+461 GRSAFRSGAVST

-479 LLARPSPGLRAHLA
+479 LLSRPSPADRAHLA
-493 VALAAAAIDDGR
+493 AALAAAAIDDER
-505 RVRTGQVANFIE
+505 RARAGQVANFVD

-524 RSVPEQGPL
+524 RTVPEQGPL
-533 ALRYELGGGTIVVEV
+533 SLRYELDGGAIEVEV
-548 ASYRPQEKRV
+548 ASLGPREKRV
-558 RCGEWEVLVQTEQI
+558 RSGPWEARVQTEQI
-572 NEWTQHLTIGG
+572 TDWTQHLYIGG
-583 ERFAA
+583 ERFVAV
-588 LCCATATD
+588 CCATASD
-596 VQVEVDG
+596 VQVEVEG
-603 IAHRFRRISDGQVRA
+603 VAHRFRRVSDGRVRA
-618 ALPAAVAQ
+618 MLPAAVAQ
-626 VHVRPGDAVG
+626 VHVTVGDVVAP
-636 AGDRLVTL
+636 GDRLVTL
-644 EAMKMES
+644 EAMKMET
-651 AIVSPLAG
+651 AVVSPVAG
-659 VVRAV
+659 SVRAV
-664 LVRPGGLVAAG
+664 LVRPSGLVAAG

-684 LDKAAETIAAAP
+684 PDGGTQVSAAAP
-696 PLPPR
+696 LLPPLR
-701 RDAPTEP
+701 EAQPEP

-714 RILGFDVTAEE
+714 RVLGFDVTAEE
-725 AAAALDA
+725 AEAAMDAL
-732 MRIGPPPPRAALMR
+732 RVGPPQPRAALMR
-746 LVRAA
+746 LVRSA

-764 DAVNDT
+764 DAVNDL
-770 GESSLAQL
+770 GESSLSQL
-778 GWFIHHRRLAPERLS
+778 AWFVHHRRLAEERLS
-793 APMIRRLKR
+793 ARMIRRLKR

-812 ADPRVPSALMRLFQ
+812 SDPRVPSALMRLFQ
-826 ARAADGSQSRL
+826 AREAEGSQSRL

-851 HDAAGTGAPDDQRVL
+851 AAASETDAPVEQRVL
-866 FENLAGEAL
+866 FEKLAGEAL

-882 ANAAWN
+882 ATASWN
-888 LVHLWYDLPA
+888 LIHVWYDLPA
-898 RRQAGRAEAARA
+898 RRMAGLADAARA
-910 ENLWARLDAAG
+910 AGLWERLDAAG
-921 LADLPLEV
+921 LADLPLEALV
-929 LADTIPHTPE
+929 DAIPDAPD
-939 AANLALAILLAR
+939 AANLALSILLAR
-951 FYPDRAESAA
+951 FYPDRVQEAA
-961 ESVLGR
+961 EAVLDR
-967 IPRRTARAGGR
+967 IPRRIARAGGR
-978 AEIAALLLSDPRDLA
+978 AEIAALLLADPEDIVAALRAVPANVEVDLWLRSAPSDAVLT
-993 AAAGAL
+993 AAAGD
-999 QANVEADFWLRAPPS
+999 Q
-1014 EAALTQAAAH
+1014 
-1024 TRARWTALWVEAGVL
+1024 RARWTALWVEAGVL
-1039 RASTWRDAGG
+1039 RASTWRPVGEA
-1049 TMREEALLADLHP
+1049 MREAEVLADLHP
-1062 AGPIARELARYS
+1062 AEPIARELARYS

-1099 LLAFARVETFAPVI
+1099 LLAFARVETFAPVV
-1113 EGDYIRV
+1113 EGEFVRV
-1120 PQLEPVFLETAQ
+1120 PHLEPAFLEAAQ
-1132 ALRDT
+1132 ALRDS
-1137 LRAASGRGA
+1137 LRTASGRGP
-1146 EMNRIALFIRPPI
+1146 EMNRIAMFVRPPVT
-1159 GLTQPQLQAV
+1159 LTQPQLQAL
-1169 ATRLAPASQDLN
+1169 ATRLAPASLDLN

-1196 HAREREV
+1196 HASERAV

-1208 LSRGPRIQIVPP
+1208 LSLGPRIQVAPP

-1230 FEQKVVSARRRGL
+1230 FEQKVLGARRRGL
-1243 FHPYEVITWLT
+1243 FHPYEVVTWLS
-1254 APRGQSGPPCGRFEE
+1254 APKEPGGPPRGSFEE
-1269 LELDRPQGER
+1269 LELDGATGER
-1279 LVPAPPRAWGENPA
+1279 LVSAPPRAWGENPA
-1293 AVVVG
+1293 AIVVG
-1298 LATAASRRFPE
+1298 LATNASPRFPE

-1324 GALGEGECRRILAAF
+1324 GALGEAECRRILAAF
-1339 DLAQARGLPVEWV
+1339 ELAEARALPVEWV
-1352 AISSGARIALE
+1352 AISSGARIALD

-1373 AVLRRIIN
+1373 AVLRRIIR
-1381 FTAGGGVVNIIVD
+1381 FTQGGGVVNVIVD

-1412 HCRGALIM
+1412 HCRGALVM

-1450 LEIMLANGEAQYEA
+1450 LDIMLANGEAQYA
-1464 SDLHA
+1464 ADDLHE
-1469 AYDLLLTHYEYTYV
+1469 AYDLLLTHYEYTHV
-1483 MPGERRARAVASRDP
+1483 MPGEARARAVVSRDAS
-1498 HDRDIGAERYEGAG
+1498 DRDVRAESYEGPG

-1518 DIFDEASNPGR
+1518 EIFDETTNPGR
-1529 KKPFAIREVIRAV
+1529 KKPFAIRPVIEAV
-1542 ADRGAALLERWPGWA
+1542 ADQDAPLLERWPGWA
-1557 DAETAVAMHGQLGG
+1557 DAETAVAMLGQLGG

-1585 RRGSRPADGPASW
+1585 RRGSRPADGPAAW
-1598 TSGTLFPQSSRKLAR
+1598 TSGTLFPQSSRKIAR
-1613 AIRAVSGVCPVV
+1613 AIRSVSGICPVV

-1680 RLSNSLEALALE
+1680 RLSNDLRALALE

-1708 FTRQVADRVAA
+1708 FTRQVAERVEA
-1719 HPRVRAAR
+1719 HPDVRAAR
-1727 AALADAA
+1727 AELARATEGDHRAA
-1734 QEGHR
+1734 QER
-1739 AARENYESVRADVE
+1739 YEAVRANVE
-1753 AAVQAEFAREF
+1753 AVAQAAFAREF
-1764 DMIHSVARA
+1764 DTIHSVARA
-1773 LEVGSLHE
+1773 LDVGSLHE
-1781 VLPASHLR
+1781 VLPADRLR
-1789 AVLCAKL
+1789 ATLCASL
-1796 TGAPPSRPSPAI
+1796 AGPDHAASSPAEF
-1808 AEAMGT
+1808 AAVEA